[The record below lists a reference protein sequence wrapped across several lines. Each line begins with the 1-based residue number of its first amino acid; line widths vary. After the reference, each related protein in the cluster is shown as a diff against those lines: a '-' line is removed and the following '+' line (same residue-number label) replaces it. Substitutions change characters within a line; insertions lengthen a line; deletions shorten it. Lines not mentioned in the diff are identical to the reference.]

1 MVVEIINKVFDDLNK
16 NKDLDDFQISKEI
29 KKGFGNALSDSVILE
44 HNFYGIGFSFKKM
57 KEYFKNR

>member
-16 NKDLDDFQISKEI
+16 NKYLDDFQISKE
-29 KKGFGNALSDSVILE
+29 KKGFGNALSDSVIFE
-44 HNFYGIGFSFKKM
+44 HNLYGIGFSFKKM